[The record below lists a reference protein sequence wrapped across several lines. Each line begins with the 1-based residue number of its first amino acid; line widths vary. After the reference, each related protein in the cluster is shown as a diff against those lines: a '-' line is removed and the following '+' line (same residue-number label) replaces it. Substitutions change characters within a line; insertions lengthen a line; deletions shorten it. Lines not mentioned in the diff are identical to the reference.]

1 MRTATVERNTKET
14 QIAATLCL
22 DGGEV
27 AVSTGNGFFD
37 HMLTAFAVHG
47 GFGLQLTV
55 QGDLEV
61 DTHHTVEDTG
71 IVLGQALR
79 RALGDFGGIARYGSF
94 AVPMDE
100 SLARCDLD
108 LSNRPFLVFRATFQ
122 QERCG
127 DYETCVTEEFWRA
140 FAVNAGITLHID
152 VPYGTNAHHQI
163 EAVFKAVGHA
173 LHEAVH
179 RRNGQISG
187 IVKILIQ
194 LLQPLLQRL
203 VLQAAGDETLFR
215 DLSQGQRP
223 VRLRCAGS
231 HCLKALHGHGEH
243 AVLHLTVLEPVGGL
257 RFGGGDEHQLAAGQG
272 GAGTGFDGQG
282 AQGAWDKSGF

>member
-79 RALGDFGGIARYGSF
+79 RALGDSGGIARYGSF

-173 LHEAVH
+173 LHGAV
-179 RRNGQISG
+179 
-187 IVKILIQ
+187 
-194 LLQPLLQRL
+194 QPT
-203 VLQAAGDETLFR
+203 G
-215 DLSQGQRP
+215 G
-223 VRLRCAGS
+223 
-231 HCLKALHGHGEH
+231 
-243 AVLHLTVLEPVGGL
+243 AVLSTKGVL
-257 RFGGGDEHQLAAGQG
+257 
-272 GAGTGFDGQG
+272 
-282 AQGAWDKSGF
+282 

>member
-79 RALGDFGGIARYGSF
+79 RALGDLGGIARYGSF

-108 LSNRPFLVFRATFQ
+108 LSNRPFLVFRATFH

-173 LHEAVH
+173 LHGAV
-179 RRNGQISG
+179 
-187 IVKILIQ
+187 
-194 LLQPLLQRL
+194 QPT
-203 VLQAAGDETLFR
+203 G
-215 DLSQGQRP
+215 G
-223 VRLRCAGS
+223 
-231 HCLKALHGHGEH
+231 
-243 AVLHLTVLEPVGGL
+243 AVLSTKGVL
-257 RFGGGDEHQLAAGQG
+257 
-272 GAGTGFDGQG
+272 
-282 AQGAWDKSGF
+282 

>member
-47 GFGLQLTV
+47 GFGLQLMV

-79 RALGDFGGIARYGSF
+79 RALGDFSGIARYGSF

-108 LSNRPFLVFRATFQ
+108 LSNRPFLVFRATFR

-173 LHEAVH
+173 LHGAV
-179 RRNGQISG
+179 
-187 IVKILIQ
+187 
-194 LLQPLLQRL
+194 QPT
-203 VLQAAGDETLFR
+203 G
-215 DLSQGQRP
+215 G
-223 VRLRCAGS
+223 
-231 HCLKALHGHGEH
+231 
-243 AVLHLTVLEPVGGL
+243 AVLSTKGVL
-257 RFGGGDEHQLAAGQG
+257 
-272 GAGTGFDGQG
+272 
-282 AQGAWDKSGF
+282 

>member
-79 RALGDFGGIARYGSF
+79 RALGDFSGIARYGSF

-163 EAVFKAVGHA
+163 EAIFKAAGHA
-173 LHEAVH
+173 LHGAV
-179 RRNGQISG
+179 QPSG
-187 IVKILIQ
+187 
-194 LLQPLLQRL
+194 
-203 VLQAAGDETLFR
+203 G
-215 DLSQGQRP
+215 
-223 VRLRCAGS
+223 
-231 HCLKALHGHGEH
+231 
-243 AVLHLTVLEPVGGL
+243 AVLSTKGVL
-257 RFGGGDEHQLAAGQG
+257 
-272 GAGTGFDGQG
+272 
-282 AQGAWDKSGF
+282 

>member
-79 RALGDFGGIARYGSF
+79 QALGDFGGIARYGSF

-108 LSNRPFLVFRATFQ
+108 LSNRPFLV
-122 QERCG
+122 
-127 DYETCVTEEFWRA
+127 VTEEFWRA

-173 LHEAVH
+173 LHGAV
-179 RRNGQISG
+179 
-187 IVKILIQ
+187 
-194 LLQPLLQRL
+194 QPT
-203 VLQAAGDETLFR
+203 G
-215 DLSQGQRP
+215 G
-223 VRLRCAGS
+223 
-231 HCLKALHGHGEH
+231 
-243 AVLHLTVLEPVGGL
+243 AVLSTKGVL
-257 RFGGGDEHQLAAGQG
+257 
-272 GAGTGFDGQG
+272 
-282 AQGAWDKSGF
+282 